1 MDSIKEFPKNEETR
15 ISMIDEGVVDAKS
28 IELMKNSGNEI
39 QVLAIM
45 YAVNACN
52 LLLVFVKAVAAYL
65 ACSFSISTS
74 AIESF
79 GDVFVGALLLIQTW
93 LDMNVKKAEYPRG
106 RCSDASSDLVASV
119 VMMTLASVNF
129 LISFDHLVTGRI
141 NPEFSLVHISI
152 VVLNII
158 TKVILLIIC
167 RLKRENNRIHVL
179 MLDQWTDVKTNSIA
193 LISVCVAH
201 FYWKKFDFIG
211 AAIIFFLIIRNW
223 QKIVRSAWFKLQGVR
238 GNSAAIEKISE
249 VINMNMENI
258 NHFSGFLSYHLG
270 YDCIVELLLV
280 NSKVQKHIV
289 QTRKKRKIQS

>member
-158 TKVILLIIC
+158 TK
-167 RLKRENNRIHVL
+167 
-179 MLDQWTDVKTNSIA
+179 
-193 LISVCVAH
+193 
-201 FYWKKFDFIG
+201 KFDFIG